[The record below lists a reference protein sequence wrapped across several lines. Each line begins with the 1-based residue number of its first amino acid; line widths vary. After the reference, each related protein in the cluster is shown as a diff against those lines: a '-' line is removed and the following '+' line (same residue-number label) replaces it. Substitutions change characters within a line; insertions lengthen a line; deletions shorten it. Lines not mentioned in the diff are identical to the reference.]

1 MLKQQLLTVL
11 CILSTLQQS
20 NAITLTLVGDN
31 HKEKCYDD
39 A

>member
-1 MLKQQLLTVL
+1 MLRHQLLTVL

-20 NAITLTLVGDN
+20 NAITLTLVEDN
-31 HKEKCYDD
+31 RKECYDD